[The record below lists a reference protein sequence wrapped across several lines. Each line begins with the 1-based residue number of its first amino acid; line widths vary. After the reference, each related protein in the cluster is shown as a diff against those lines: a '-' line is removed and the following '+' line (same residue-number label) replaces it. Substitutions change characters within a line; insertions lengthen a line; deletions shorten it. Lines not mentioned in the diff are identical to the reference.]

1 MKTTLKTGHFLV
13 FHVVNHAVKTFFQL
27 NVMNIYID
35 AFWNKS
41 AEKSFRNLVHSREN
55 RFFQFK
61 ELAAITHDTVVVENF

>member
-1 MKTTLKTGHFLV
+1 MKTTFKTGHFLV

-41 AEKSFRNLVHSREN
+41 AEKVSVILSILEKIDFFSSKNLPP
-55 RFFQFK
+55 
-61 ELAAITHDTVVVENF
+61 